1 MDFMQVKQLFQ
12 KKREKYKGLKMNKEQ
27 LKKGDYIQ
35 SDSGGF
41 AHVDKILS
49 TKIRAWIDGQKDYI
63 LDEQLHHWF
72 YANPIKD
79 NRIVSSYTFAVRFK
93 QFLDW
98 IPKEFYMSGPHILE
112 EYEYLQIIA
121 DQLLKYQI
129 QTVNKDSEINYLKQ
143 LNLL

>member
-1 MDFMQVKQLFQ
+1 
-12 KKREKYKGLKMNKEQ
+12 MNKEQ

-35 SDSGGF
+35 SDSGKF
-41 AHVDKILS
+41 AYVDKILP
-49 TKIRAWIDGQKDYI
+49 TKVRVWIDSQKDYI
-63 LDEQLHHWF
+63 LDEQLYHWS
-72 YANPIKD
+72 YANPIID
-79 NRIVSSYTFAVRFK
+79 NRIIDSKTFAVRFK

-112 EYEYLQIIA
+112 EYEYMQIIA

-129 QTVNKDSEINYLKQ
+129 QTVTKDSEINYLKR